1 MAPCKR
7 SKEAVI
13 ICSVLL
19 LLTISGCERSTLE
32 ASAPTETIAASTV
45 HTLQNGMEAPYVQET
60 SQRGAGLKRW
70 ILAAACIYAT
80 LATVMED
87 YGRVIRPGAPL
98 APFWV

>member
-1 MAPCKR
+1 MM
-7 SKEAVI
+7 SFM
-13 ICSVLL
+13 
-19 LLTISGCERSTLE
+19 GD
-32 ASAPTETIAASTV
+32 
-45 HTLQNGMEAPYVQET
+45 
-60 SQRGAGLKRW
+60 RGAGLKRW